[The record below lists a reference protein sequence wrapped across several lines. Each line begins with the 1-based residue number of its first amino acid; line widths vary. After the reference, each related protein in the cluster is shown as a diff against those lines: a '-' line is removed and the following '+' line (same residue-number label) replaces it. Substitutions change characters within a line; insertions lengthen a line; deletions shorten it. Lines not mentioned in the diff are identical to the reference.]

1 LQGNDG
7 ERHVTEAGDG
17 PADGAISDVPWA
29 LVFDPAVN
37 VRALGEIQA
46 RGFRA
51 AADLVDRFVNITDH
65 RPPPAADDAPQPDRA
80 QQSNGTT
87 VPDVERLLDSW
98 KSVIGQLAGSVRGV
112 AGASPMGR
120 ASFDFVGAQATGQL
134 VLEAAGPGA
143 VSAEVW
149 LHNGGTADR
158 GTVVLRCGE
167 LISHEGSVIG
177 SAHVRF
183 EPDTVPM
190 PARCSR
196 GVLVHVEVGANV
208 APGRYHS
215 TLLVEGHPDIWLPVI
230 LTVGPPAA

>member
-1 LQGNDG
+1 MTDGSDGHQG
-7 ERHVTEAGDG
+7 
-17 PADGAISDVPWA
+17 DGAISDVPWA

-51 AADLVDRFVNITDH
+51 AADLVDRFVNIAD
-65 RPPPAADDAPQPDRA
+65 RKPPPVADDVPEPDRA
-80 QQSNGTT
+80 EQPNGAT
-87 VPDVERLLDSW
+87 VPDVDRLLGSW
-98 KSVIGQLAGSVRGV
+98 KSVVGQLADSVRGG
-112 AGASPMGR
+112 AGASRTGD
-120 ASFDFVGAQATGQL
+120 ATFDFVHAQATGQL
-134 VLEAAGPGA
+134 TLEATQPGP

-149 LHNGGTADR
+149 LHNGGPTDR
-158 GTVVLRCGE
+158 GAVMLRCGE

-183 EPDTVPM
+183 EPETVPM

-196 GVLVHVEVGANV
+196 GVVVHIDVGENV

-230 LTVGPPAA
+230 LTVGSPAA

>member
-1 LQGNDG
+1 MTEHG
-7 ERHVTEAGDG
+7 EHDN
-17 PADGAISDVPWA
+17 GAMSDVPWA

-51 AADLVDRFVNITDH
+51 AADLVDRFVNITEH
-65 RPPPAADDAPQPDRA
+65 RPPTAAGDAPQADPTE
-80 QQSNGTT
+80 QSNGTS

-98 KSVIGQLAGSVRGV
+98 KSVVGQLAGSVRGAV
-112 AGASPMGR
+112 GESRTGGA
-120 ASFDFVGAQATGQL
+120 AFDFVGAQATGQL
-134 VLEAAGPGA
+134 VLAATEPGT

-149 LHNGGTADR
+149 LHNGGPTDR
-158 GTVVLRCGE
+158 GSVVLRCGE

-177 SAHVRF
+177 SGQVRF

-196 GVLVHVEVGANV
+196 GVVVHVDVGENV
-208 APGRYHS
+208 TPGRYHG
-215 TLLVEGHPDIWLPVI
+215 TLLVEGHPDIWLPVL
-230 LTVGPPAA
+230 LTVGPPVA

>member
-1 LQGNDG
+1 M
-7 ERHVTEAGDG
+7 VEAG
-17 PADGAISDVPWA
+17 
-29 LVFDPAVN
+29 
-37 VRALGEIQA
+37 
-46 RGFRA
+46 
-51 AADLVDRFVNITDH
+51 
-65 RPPPAADDAPQPDRA
+65 APRT
-80 QQSNGTT
+80 G
-87 VPDVERLLDSW
+87 
-98 KSVIGQLAGSVRGV
+98 G
-112 AGASPMGR
+112 
-120 ASFDFVGAQATGQL
+120 ASFDFVGTQATGQL
-134 VLEAAGPGA
+134 ILEATQPGA

-149 LHNGGTADR
+149 LHNGGPTDR

-196 GVLVHVEVGANV
+196 GVLVHVDVGEDV

-230 LTVGPPAA
+230 LTVGAPAA

>member
-1 LQGNDG
+1 M
-7 ERHVTEAGDG
+7 TEPGDG
-17 PADGAISDVPWA
+17 RGDGAISDVPWA

-51 AADLVDRFVNITDH
+51 AADLVDRFVNIANH
-65 RPPPAADDAPQPDRA
+65 RPPPAADDVPEPNQT

-98 KSVIGQLAGSVRGV
+98 KSVIGQLAGSVRGG
-112 AGASPMGR
+112 AGASRTGG
-120 ASFDFVGAQATGQL
+120 ASFDFVGAQATGQ
-134 VLEAAGPGA
+134 VILEAAGPGA

-158 GTVVLRCGE
+158 GTVALRCGE

-183 EPDTVPM
+183 EPATVPM

-196 GVLVHVEVGANV
+196 GVLVHVEVGDNV